1 MVLGISKVNSV
12 WKELIQ
18 MSWEGWRKSMAP
30 EPDGV
35 SSSLDICV
43 TLGQLLYLYEISVF
57 LISKTVMIMVSTH
70 RIFL

>member
-30 EPDGV
+30 EPDGM

-43 TLGQLLYLYEISVF
+43 TLGQLLSELSVF
-57 LISKTVMIMVSTH
+57 LISKTVIIMVSTH